1 MSEVAIASYK
11 YETDR
16 GVPLR
21 RPRKSVGYV
30 NSAQMW
36 NFVAWEFKKE
46 NIIDL
51 YEQANRWFER
61 EDRRLRSNVRVA
73 SVAGTFEQLATQWRN
88 ETKFLSSITDKS
100 LHPCYQRI
108 IGLGPEAIP
117 IVLMDIRKK
126 GGHWFWALESITGEN
141 PVLPEHYGD
150 IKKMTLDW
158 IEWGKRK
165 GYLI

>member
-1 MSEVAIASYK
+1 MGEVATASYK
-11 YETDR
+11 YETVR
-16 GVPLR
+16 GIPQ
-21 RPRKSVGYV
+21 RPSRKSASNV
-30 NSAQMW
+30 NVAKMCS
-36 NFVAWEFKKE
+36 FVARKFQTKI
-46 NIIDL
+46 IIDP
-51 YEQANRWFER
+51 YAQANRWFGR

-73 SVAGTFEQLATQWRN
+73 SLEGTFEQLATKWRN
-88 ETKFLSSITDKS
+88 ETKFLSSITDKA

-117 IVLMDIRKK
+117 IILMDLRAK

-150 IKKMTLDW
+150 IKNMAHDW

-165 GYLI
+165 GYLT